1 MIMFPASK
9 YECSSDSKDNMVIIT
24 STDVGSPGKHLIFRI
39 NPEGEEDS
47 LPSVFLGEEDA
58 CNLARDI
65 LNHFTDRLLNIEE

>member
-1 MIMFPASK
+1 MFPASK

-47 LPSVFLGEEDA
+47 LPSVFLDKKDA